1 MQKSIFSI
9 ENILSILIA
18 LVLATVLFFGLRQN
32 FDKLQANVLGEQQ
45 DQLLWD
51 VIVDTY
57 ADRIELVLNKKIP
70 NLDSMSIMVFWD
82 TVELD
87 LDTTNIQSK
96 WNLTDVDS
104 VDGRASIFVNQLD
117 AIKQKD
123 VLLEIPASWD
133 VTQITVSDAVLL
145 FLDGSSEKASISTR

>member
-82 TVELD
+82 TAELD

-104 VDGRASIFVNQLD
+104 ADGRASIFVNQLD